1 MVAEKAG
8 FARVSLIDHVWQIS
22 VIGPR
27 RTRCSRP
34 TPRRDTW
41 PACTTRMELLAWVT
55 AVVYR
60 EPGLLAKL
68 VSTLD
73 VLSEGRAWLGVG
85 ASWKEE
91 ARGLGLPFPPTA
103 ERFERPEEALQI
115 SCRCGSADEGPFEG
129 EHCRLGRNAQL
140 SAAAVRAAS
149 AVLIGGTG
157 EKKTLRLV
165 AVTPRPAACSRPRI
179 WSTSSTCCASTA
191 MPVVVNTTR
200 SRRR

>member
-1 MVAEKAG
+1 
-8 FARVSLIDHVWQIS
+8 
-22 VIGPR
+22 
-27 RTRCSRP
+27 
-34 TPRRDTW
+34 
-41 PACTTRMELLAWVT
+41 MELLAWVT

-115 SCRCGSADEGPFEG
+115 SLQMWSADEGPFEG
-129 EHCRLGRNAQL
+129 EHCRLGRTLNSPQPL
-140 SAAAVRAAS
+140 SGPHPPS
-149 AVLIGGTG
+149 
-157 EKKTLRLV
+157 
-165 AVTPRPAACSRPRI
+165 
-179 WSTSSTCCASTA
+179 
-191 MPVVVNTTR
+191 
-200 SRRR
+200 